1 MKRIIHTDNAPKAI
15 GPYSQGVRAG
25 NFLFISGQ
33 LALDSRTGE
42 LTGST
47 AAEQAEQSLK
57 NMGAILK
64 EAGLGFDNV
73 VKTTVLLN
81 DIQDFASVNE
91 VYGTFFTTDF
101 PARAAYQVAALPKG
115 GLVEIEAIACLAQT

>member
-1 MKRIIHTDNAPKAI
+1 MKQIIKTDKSPKAI

-25 NFLFISGQ
+25 DFLFISGQ
-33 LALDSRTGE
+33 LALDPRTGE

-47 AAEQAEQSLK
+47 AADQAELALK

-64 EAGLGFDNV
+64 EAGLGFDSV
-73 VKTTVLLN
+73 VKTTVLLA

-91 VYGTFFTTDF
+91 VYGRFFAKDF

-115 GLVEIEAIACLAQT
+115 GLVEIEAIAFFG